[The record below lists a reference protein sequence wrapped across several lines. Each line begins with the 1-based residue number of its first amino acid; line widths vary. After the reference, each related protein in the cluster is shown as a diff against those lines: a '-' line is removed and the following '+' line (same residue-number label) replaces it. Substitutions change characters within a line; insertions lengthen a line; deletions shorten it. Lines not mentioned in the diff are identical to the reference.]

1 MNSLL
6 YQILTT
12 RERDR
17 ETERERD
24 VEIID
29 TILASKLKNMYKE

>member
-12 RERDR
+12 RER
-17 ETERERD
+17 ETERGD
-24 VEIID
+24 VEIIN